1 MEPLFLVFLF
11 VCSFV
16 LGFFF
21 LGKKLKWDLFLFVG
35 LQRHQPLPTGFTG
48 INIHRRQFEALLKG
62 TIQLGLMS
70 EWLAALPVA
79 GGVELDDL

>member
-11 VCSFV
+11 VHLFWV
-16 LGFFF
+16 FF

-79 GGVELDDL
+79 GGMELDDL